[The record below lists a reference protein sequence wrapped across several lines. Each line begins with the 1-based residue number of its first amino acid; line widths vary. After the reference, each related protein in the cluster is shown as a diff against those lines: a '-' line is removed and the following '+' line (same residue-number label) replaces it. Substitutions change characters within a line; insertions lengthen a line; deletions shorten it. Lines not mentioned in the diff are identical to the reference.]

1 MANYQ
6 LLKADIDKKVY
17 QNGKQEITGANLN
30 SVLNAMVTTLGA
42 EYQFAGVATTA
53 TNPGT
58 PDAKVFYIANGKG
71 TYTNFSGLEVT
82 EDDVVVLTWDSS
94 WHKVAT
100 GIASQ
105 EKLSEL
111 ESNVGAL
118 NNGVYKKKAETSGH
132 YSNLENGA
140 IAAASNLIDGILFP
154 VIENNSY
161 HLGFTTGYDKVVAYN
176 GNPLDNI
183 SQAKGKYIETV
194 DVDSN
199 GNFVAPAGAKYV
211 MVDVLLSTFVPSSAY
226 YVFKEG
232 QDILNG
238 IIEAKQADGLP
249 WFTTNFLDPNDSDVT
264 GGMFNSSG
272 QIDTSQQVS
281 FFVTG
286 FIPLNEKFPVL
297 VLGYDGVITTFGCN
311 NNYYDAD
318 KNLIKTEPQ
327 KSSGNI
333 VRWFEGAAY
342 VRFSVWRNHNAQ
354 IEAGT
359 TPTKYHPFQKDIWY
373 LTNVSGVQDAVDEGS
388 LSIDKV
394 EFAHKNLFNSN
405 DPDIITTGYLKV
417 DGTLLT
423 TPYFGVS
430 GYIPFTKEM
439 RNLICSQNGT
449 PSNSGAALCYYD
461 SNKQFLKGELLSAI
475 NGLAT
480 WFEGVAYIRWSF
492 VTWDQTFM
500 LNQVEVGTEVTEYVP
515 YEDGFK
521 IAENI
526 LELRKNNSILGGDAF
541 SVHSDELASAQL
553 FISDAP
559 KYLTKNDKM
568 SLYAGVSS
576 FDSVYVGIGIT
587 DGGTN
592 NRFLEITKSA
602 INLLKGSSG
611 VDGVAHGLTISTF
624 IKVIISQN
632 DQGSCHVVLQTLG
645 GKFEHDFA
653 NWGYMS
659 LGTPFVQSR
668 NCTLTDVSLSY
679 TNSDLKKSV
688 WVIGDS
694 YTVFERWPQYLKE
707 WGFWNFALFG
717 LPGGNS
723 DHMYVDLYKALKKYM
738 PKYLVWL
745 VGMNDNNSDKTR
757 DYKHILEAL
766 SYLCN
771 SVGSELIV
779 GITPSVPTI
788 NHDDKRAFILDKGY
802 RYIDVYKAVGT
813 NSSGQWYA
821 GYLDS
826 DGVHPS
832 PLGSQ
837 AIATQ
842 ILADFPEIMQY

>member
-1 MANYQ
+1 MSEYSSLLATINANI
-6 LLKADIDKKVY
+6 KA
-17 QNGKQEITGANLN
+17 NNNQEITGSIMN
-30 SVLNAMVTTLGA
+30 SVLNAMVASLGA
-42 EYQFAGVATTA
+42 GYQFMGMATP
-53 TNPGT
+53 TNPGSAQT
-58 PDAKVFYIANGKG
+58 PDYKCFYLATTPG
-71 TYTNFSGLEVT
+71 TYTNLGGLVVADGEVAILKYDTSWTKEVT
-82 EDDVVVLTWDSS
+82 GAADAHDLMALRNGVTK
-94 WHKVAT
+94 HKAEVCGYYANLSNGTLAT
-100 GIASQ
+100 GS
-105 EKLSEL
+105 S
-111 ESNVGAL
+111 S
-118 NNGVYKKKAETSGH
+118 
-132 YSNLENGA
+132 
-140 IAAASNLIDGILFP
+140 IDGVLIP
-154 VIENNSY
+154 VLGNMGY
-161 HLGFTTGYDKVVAYN
+161 HLGFTSGYNQVVVYS
-176 GNPLDNI
+176 GNPLTGNAA
-183 SQAKGKYIETV
+183 SLYMETI
-194 DVDSN
+194 DVDAN
-199 GNFVAPAGAKYV
+199 GNFTTPVGARYV
-211 MVDVLLSTFVPSSAY
+211 IVDILFSSFIADDAY
-226 YVFKEG
+226 YVF
-232 QDILNG
+232 QDQQDMLDG
-238 IIEAKQADGLP
+238 ISEAKKNNGLP
-249 WFTTNFLDPNDSDVT
+249 WFMTNFLDPDDPDVQP
-264 GGMFNSSG
+264 GMFNASG
-272 QIDTSQQVS
+272 AIDTTDVS
-281 FFVTG
+281 TFYVSG
-286 FIPLNEKFPVL
+286 YIPISPQNPILI
-297 VLGYDGVITTFGCN
+297 LGYNGVVTTFNCN

-318 KNLIKTEPQ
+318 KNLIKTEKQGP
-327 KSSGNI
+327 SGNI

-342 VRFSVWRNHNAQ
+342 VRFSVWRNHKGQ
-354 IEAGT
+354 VEAGS
-359 TPTKYHPFQKDIWY
+359 TPTPFQPFQKDIWH
-373 LTNVSGVQDAVDEGS
+373 LINVKGVQDAVDEGS

-417 DGTLLT
+417 DGTVLT

-592 NRFLEITKSA
+592 NCFLEITKSA

-688 WVIGDS
+688 WIIGDS
-694 YTVFERWPQYLKE
+694 YTVFDRWPQYLKE
-707 WGFWNFALFG
+707 WGFWNFAMFG

-745 VGMNDNNSDKTR
+745 VGMNDNNSNKTR

-842 ILADFPEIMQY
+842 ILADFPEMMQY